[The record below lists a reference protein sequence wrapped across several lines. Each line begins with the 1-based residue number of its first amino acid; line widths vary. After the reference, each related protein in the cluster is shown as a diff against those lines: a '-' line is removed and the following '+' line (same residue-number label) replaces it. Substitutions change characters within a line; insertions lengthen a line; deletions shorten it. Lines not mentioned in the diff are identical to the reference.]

1 MLGGMGWVCVKRG
14 GAGAW
19 FEARHFYLIKLIRA
33 ACYMGRFCFCPLHAH
48 MWLAEALVKPMFA
61 LAIASNRVPALNK
74 AFKEHL
80 GLDNMFAEVQSD
92 QGTGKVWKPIS
103 FKAFECHLFTL
114 SAVEKVLHQ
123 VWPDHDEPQAESA
136 SKAKSCTSAS
146 KAKPG
151 GYRKNKK

>member
-1 MLGGMGWVCVKRG
+1 
-14 GAGAW
+14 
-19 FEARHFYLIKLIRA
+19 
-33 ACYMGRFCFCPLHAH
+33 MGRFCFSSLHAH
-48 MWLAEALVKPMFA
+48 MRLTEALVQPMSA
-61 LAIASNRVPALNK
+61 RAIASNRIPALNK

-103 FKAFECHLFTL
+103 FKAFEYHLFTL

-123 VWPDHDEPQAESA
+123 VWPDHDEPQVEPA
-136 SKAKSCTSAS
+136 SKAKSGASAS

-151 GYRKNKK
+151 GSHKNKSQNGAGNGGAWC